1 METNETLA
9 GVLTSTKSSLVSPSD
24 LPTQIRL
31 DDHPDTIEKEFQK
44 HSVWTIVS
52 LSIVYGLLS
61 LTAFVGNTLV
71 IWVICKYPSFLEN
84 GTPRKIEFSYP
95 VKNVAF
101 LLHGVCS
108 L

>member
-9 GVLTSTKSSLVSPSD
+9 GVFTTTKSSLVSPSD

-84 GTPRKIEFSYP
+84 ETRKIEFSYP